1 MDDRE
6 KDEEKNHSQTNSAE
20 DVGHEVSEEALQERE
35 HRSILYT
42 TPVSGVSKGTDTK
55 DDPLPP
61 RKRKKI
67 PPAVPAKKH
76 AAETDSQTEATS
88 AESTASAPRSQ
99 PSLIRSASSEFP
111 SSSYSSTREDKTPR
125 TRSLDR
131 EGYSSED
138 EAPRVVESRPRKFT
152 TRHIDYDT
160 AEVLREG
167 KRDNKEPE
175 SESHQEESTSFHWRP
190 SASSIN
196 IQAVEG
202 CVAGVCRECL
212 LLFLQSFLTK
222 CNLPSP
228 SPGNGLRGDRLGHGS
243 PHHDIL
249 VYHLPNGFHSKGGN
263 LGGHIHRG
271 VHANLRATQEKP
283 SSGNRANRRF
293 SGLNS

>member
-35 HRSILYT
+35 HRSIVYT
-42 TPVSGVSKGTDTK
+42 TPAGVSKGTDTK

-61 RKRKKI
+61 RKKKI

-76 AAETDSQTEATS
+76 AGETDSQTEATS

-111 SSSYSSTREDKTPR
+111 SSSYSSTREDKTRR

-167 KRDNKEPE
+167 KRANKEPE

-202 CVAGVCRECL
+202 CVAGLTGFVVTALAMGL
-212 LLFLQSFLTK
+212 LIMISWFIISQMDFILKVVTWVAISIEESMQIFEPHKKS
-222 CNLPSP
+222 LPVETERTDDFP
-228 SPGNGLRGDRLGHGS
+228 
-243 PHHDIL
+243 
-249 VYHLPNGFHSKGGN
+249 
-263 LGGHIHRG
+263 
-271 VHANLRATQEKP
+271 E
-283 SSGNRANRRF
+283 
-293 SGLNS
+293 